1 MPECSESSV
10 EGYTIGLH
18 KVVYIKSVFWY
29 NLYMNKIKF
38 FLNLLLIPVYFLMLL
53 VAGIGDAFRNAYLE
67 VADGYRET
75 KRYYGIK

>member
-1 MPECSESSV
+1 
-10 EGYTIGLH
+10 
-18 KVVYIKSVFWY
+18 
-29 NLYMNKIKF
+29 MNKIKF
-38 FLNLLLIPVYFLMLL
+38 SLNLLLIPVYFLMLL